1 VKQIEKFFEQFLW
14 NSRLVV
20 IAAVIASLIGGLS
33 MFLIATI
40 DAYELVVHVA
50 EYAFGGVSGEDR
62 VMMRA
67 ETVAH
72 IVELIDGYLLGT
84 VMLIFSLGLYELFIS
99 KIDIAENTERGSK
112 VLIIHSLDDLKSR
125 LGKVVLM
132 ILIVR
137 FFERAMVLPFE
148 TPLEG
153 LYMGASIAF
162 IGLALYLSHAG
173 DSSSGH

>member
-1 VKQIEKFFEQFLW
+1 MEAIEKFFEQLLW

-20 IAAVIASLIGGLS
+20 IAAVIASLLGGLA

-40 DAYELVVHVA
+40 DAFELLVHVF
-50 EYAFGGVSGEDR
+50 EYAFGGVAAEER
-62 VMMRA
+62 AYMRA
-67 ETVAH
+67 QTVAH

-99 KIDIAENTERGSK
+99 KIEVAEETERGSK
-112 VLIIHSLDDLKSR
+112 VLIIHSLDDLKGR

-137 FFERAMVLPFE
+137 FFERAMVMPFE

-153 LYMGASIAF
+153 LFMGASIAF

-173 DSSSGH
+173 DH

>member
-1 VKQIEKFFEQFLW
+1 MEAIEKFFEKLLW

-20 IAAVIASLIGGLS
+20 IAAVVASLLGGLA

-40 DAYELVVHVA
+40 DAFELLVHVF
-50 EYAFGGVSGEDR
+50 EYAFGGVPVEDR
-62 VMMRA
+62 PYMRA
-67 ETVAH
+67 QSIAH

-99 KIDIAENTERGSK
+99 KIELAEQTERGSK

-153 LYMGASIAF
+153 LYMGASIAL

-173 DSSSGH
+173 DH